1 MTNTNKYSKTWLYKI
16 VCKDETIKDCYVG
29 HTTNFTKR
37 ISKHK
42 YNCFYPD
49 CKEYNY
55 RVYEAIREHGGWNN
69 WDMRIIETGNFNSKE
84 DALQRE
90 RDLIQILEATLN
102 CAIPGRTKAEWRA
115 QNAEAVKQH
124 SKSYRD
130 QNKDKI
136 KERRKSYRDQNK
148 DKIKEQ
154 RKSYRDQ
161 NKDKIKEHS
170 SQPYICTYCNCTVRL
185 YEKSRHNKTK
195 KHQEALELTNH

>member
-29 HTTNFTKR
+29 HTTNFASRKG
-37 ISKHK
+37 KHK

-49 CKEYNY
+49 CKKYNY
-55 RVYEAIREHGGWNN
+55 RVYQSIRENGGWNN
-69 WDMRIIETGNFNSKE
+69 WDMRIIETTSFKDRNE
-84 DALQRE
+84 AETRE

-115 QNAEAVKQH
+115 QDAEAVKQH

-136 KERRKSYRDQNK
+136 KVY
-148 DKIKEQ
+148 
-154 RKSYRDQ
+154 
-161 NKDKIKEHS
+161 S
-170 SQPYICTYCNCTVRL
+170 SQPYICTYCNCTMRL
-185 YEKSRHNKTK
+185 NAKSRHNKSK
-195 KHQEALELTNH
+195 KHQEALELVNH